1 VVLMAGEDDE
11 DERTWTWIRTR
22 AGERA
27 GMSTA
32 QAKAILEAHGY
43 TSVDHTGIE
52 EAIEVVMWATAPG
65 RGP

>member
-1 VVLMAGEDDE
+1 
-11 DERTWTWIRTR
+11 
-22 AGERA
+22 
-27 GMSTA
+27 MSTA
-32 QAKAILEAHGY
+32 QAKAILEAHGF